1 MSSPVPG
8 RPELLMPLAAPSLP
22 LPGCRQRS
30 GAHLVVNRLPV
41 LPQRSPAA
49 HAGRLLVQVDSDVLL
64 QLLVDLLES
73 SHLLDVL
80 HQAAI
85 QAFVGETPALIQP
98 RGQGHGGGGAAE
110 TLEEDAADAQGSTGH
125 SGAQAAHAAGG
136 NGAHVDAGGSRQA
149 HSASDAHPAAGRP
162 RALRRGGGGLLPQ
175 EGGPAPRQGHVVA
188 PACRAPPLSPAA
200 SPRTGGTDVPSP
212 AGWDPQ
218 GISAL
223 CDGFLER
230 GALCCLG
237 APVTLSGRLLGQQ
250 SHCRGNL
257 PAAAAAN
264 VADEKHNGVYGDSG
278 TGIQYNVRVKI
289 PAVFSTLTP
298 RWSPTLIDTGIQ
310 LYITNV
316 SASHTGACSRHSL
329 F

>member
-1 MSSPVPG
+1 MLIIMKMDFALSVWGTAPCHRTALRSSLVPV
-8 RPELLMPLAAPSLP
+8 RPELPMPLAAPSLP
-22 LPGCRQRS
+22 PSLRS
-30 GAHLVVNRLPV
+30 PAAGSAHLVVNRLPV
-41 LPQRSPAA
+41 LPQCSPAT

-80 HQAAI
+80 HQATI

-136 NGAHVDAGGSRQA
+136 DGAHVDAGGSGQA
-149 HSASDAHPAAGRP
+149 PSTSDAHPAAGRP
-162 RALRRGGGGLLPQ
+162 RALRRGGRGLLPQ
-175 EGGPAPRQGHVVA
+175 EGRPAPRQGHVVA

-200 SPRTGGTDVPSP
+200 WPRSGGTDVPSP
-212 AGWDPQ
+212 AGW
-218 GISAL
+218 GSEGFRL
-223 CDGFLER
+223 CATAFWKGGFVLPGSTR
-230 GALCCLG
+230 HI
-237 APVTLSGRLLGQQ
+237 VRRLLGQQ

-257 PAAAAAN
+257 RAAAAAN

-278 TGIQYNVRVKI
+278 TGIQFDVRVKI
-289 PAVFSTLTP
+289 PAVFATLTP
-298 RWSPTLIDTGIQ
+298 R
-310 LYITNV
+310 
-316 SASHTGACSRHSL
+316 
-329 F
+329 